1 MNEITENVEYALSA
15 DYRGGL
21 WDRVVKA
28 ADAHNRAT
36 DKLNVVAQRWIS
48 GEILAGTARQDVLH
62 AVRANPATATALKDS
77 TLLSGW
83 TSAVSRAARAFDAL
97 TAERPDLADV
107 HVRLA
112 VTGADAYTW
121 RGVFRKDKDGNP
133 KPASG
138 KRAAGDT
145 FAPMAITAAMDNA
158 VRVGMDGLN
167 TLVRRDAEFVGA
179 LSAAGVPV
187 LRFLQIWHETGN
199 AKGGDVPPAESD
211 AAESDAA
218 ESDAAES
225 DAAESDAAVS
235 DAWLFVALAVE
246 ALARVEAH
254 AGDLSSA
261 QRGTAWKTLGAS
273 MTAVRSAYV
282 AANDSASV
290 KA

>member
-36 DKLNVVAQRWIS
+36 DKLNVIAQRWIS
-48 GEILAGTARQDVLH
+48 GEILAGTARQDVLS

-77 TLLSGW
+77 TVLSGW

-145 FAPMAITAAMDNA
+145 FAPMTVTAAMDHA
-158 VRVGMDGLN
+158 VSVGADGLSS
-167 TLVRRDAEFVGA
+167 LVRRDAECIGA
-179 LSAAGVPV
+179 LNAMGVPV
-187 LRFLQIWHETGN
+187 LRFLELWHATGN
-199 AKGGDVPPAESD
+199 VKGTDDTDTD
-211 AAESDAA
+211 AADT
-218 ESDAAES
+218 D
-225 DAAESDAAVS
+225 DPVDPDPV
-235 DAWLFVALAVE
+235 DPDPWRYVALAVE

-254 AGDLSSA
+254 AGDLSAA
-261 QRGTAWKTLGAS
+261 QRGTAWKSLGAS

-282 AANDSASV
+282 AANDAASV

>member
-28 ADAHNRAT
+28 ADAHNKT
-36 DKLNVVAQRWIS
+36 TEKLNVVAQRWVS

-62 AVRANPATATALKDS
+62 AVRANPTTATALKDS

-97 TAERPDLADV
+97 TAERPELADV

-121 RGVFRKDKDGNP
+121 RGVFRKDKEGNP

-145 FAPMAITAAMDNA
+145 FAPMTITAAMDNA
-158 VRVGMDGLN
+158 VRVGMDGLS
-167 TLVRRDAEFVGA
+167 TLVRRDAEFIGA

-199 AKGGDVPPAESD
+199 VKGTDDTDTADTDTADTDTADTDTAD
-211 AAESDAA
+211 ADP
-218 ESDAAES
+218 
-225 DAAESDAAVS
+225 
-235 DAWLFVALAVE
+235 WRFVELAVE
-246 ALARVEAH
+246 ALARVEAR
-254 AGDLSSA
+254 ATDLTPA
-261 QRGTAWKTLGAS
+261 TRATAWKTLGAS

-282 AANDSASV
+282 AANEQATV

>member
-28 ADAHNRAT
+28 ADAYNKTT
-36 DKLNVVAQRWIS
+36 DKLNVIAQRWVS

-62 AVRANPATATALKDS
+62 AIRANSTTAAALKDS

-97 TAERPDLADV
+97 TAERPDLADI

-112 VTGADAYTW
+112 VTGADTYTW
-121 RGVFRKDKDGNP
+121 RGVFRKDENGNP

-145 FAPMAITAAMDNA
+145 FAPMTITAAMDNA
-158 VRVGMDGLN
+158 VRAGADGLN
-167 TLVRRDAEFVGA
+167 TLVRRDAEFIGA
-179 LSAAGVPV
+179 LTAMGVPV
-187 LRFLQIWHETGN
+187 LWFLGLWHDTGN
-199 AKGGDVPPAESD
+199 VTGTDDTTTD
-211 AAESDAA
+211 AADEAD
-218 ESDAAES
+218 DTTT
-225 DAAESDAAVS
+225 DAAV
-235 DAWLFVALAVE
+235 AEPWHFVALAVE

-254 AGDLSSA
+254 ASDLSAA
-261 QRGTAWKTLGAS
+261 QRGTAWKSLGAS
-273 MTAVRSAYV
+273 MTAVRAAYV
-282 AANDSASV
+282 DANDRATA

>member
-28 ADAHNRAT
+28 ADAHNRAS
-36 DKLNVVAQRWIS
+36 DKLNVIAQRWVT
-48 GEILAGTARQDVLH
+48 GEVLAGTARQDVLS

-97 TAERPDLADV
+97 TAERPELADV

-145 FAPMAITAAMDNA
+145 FAPMAITAAMDHA
-158 VRVGMDGLN
+158 VSVGMEGLSS
-167 TLVRRDAEFVGA
+167 LVRRDAEFIGA
-179 LSAAGVPV
+179 LSAMGVPV
-187 LRFLQIWHETGN
+187 LRFLQLWHETGN
-199 AKGGDVPPAESD
+199 VKGTDDTNTDDTDTD

-218 ESDAAES
+218 ESDP
-225 DAAESDAAVS
+225 
-235 DAWLFVALAVE
+235 WRYVALAVE

-254 AGDLSSA
+254 AADLSAA
-261 QRGTAWKTLGAS
+261 QRGTAWKSLGAS
-273 MTAVRSAYV
+273 MTAVRAAYV
-282 AANDSASV
+282 AANDAASV